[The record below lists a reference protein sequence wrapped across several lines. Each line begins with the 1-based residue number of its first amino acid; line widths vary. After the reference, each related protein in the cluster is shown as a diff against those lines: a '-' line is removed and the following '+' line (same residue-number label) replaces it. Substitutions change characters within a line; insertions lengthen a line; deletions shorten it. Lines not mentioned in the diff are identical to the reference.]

1 MLISDVD
8 QLSDAFLL
16 LEDMYKK
23 ANSKEYVNN
32 KLNPEI
38 IEYLTKDP
46 ESLKLKPEI
55 TQEIKENMRSVE
67 NNICDLVKWSNTSK
81 SKSNLLHSL
90 TFQLEDPEEET
101 KVVKGNKKK
110 TTSLFRNQLIKNSK
124 RNKDLSQIHNLLL
137 KFKQDFYTFVH
148 IFTIPFMEKTDLKF
162 YQLSLRIKNLPQD
175 ERNSFFEYIIK
186 DVSKEKETES
196 LKNEIRCKSLF
207 LAKIA
212 HEFKNPIITI
222 NSVCQTL
229 NSRISHRMNMNNSY
243 QSSDYDSEE
252 EAKLSNLLTK
262 RKNSIVSHNTLQENI
277 SFIMTTGNY
286 LMSLIYDLN
295 YFTRVEL
302 NPHKKYSNNDV
313 LDENN
318 LSKDGEF
325 DLIPSLEF
333 CLKIFRER
341 QKNDDNKKNVT
352 ILSEYDKRLPDR
364 IILNE
369 MKFKQIIVNLLS
381 NAYKF
386 TVVGKITLSAK
397 LIDKNH
403 IRLEISDTGTGIPE
417 DKLEKIWD
425 PFSLNENNQSMN
437 TYGSGLGLYIVKD
450 LCRQINSTICYCS
463 SEGEGSK
470 FWFDIKINQL
480 DSIQSNFSTK
490 TLLQKPLMNESLKNI
505 YQTKYS
511 NNHIYSSDR
520 TDKEIRCKSFGI
532 MKVLNIEGNLNKKY
546 MMSNQKF
553 ESCLNL
559 IKIKELLVYII

>member
-1 MLISDVD
+1 LI
-8 QLSDAFLL
+8 L
-16 LEDMYKK
+16 LEDFYKK
-23 ANSKEYVNN
+23 ANTREFINN

-38 IEYLTKDP
+38 IEFLTKDNDN
-46 ESLKLKPEI
+46 LKSKQET
-55 TQEIKENMRSVE
+55 TQEMKENIKTVE
-67 NNICDLVKWSNTSK
+67 NTICDLVKGLNSSK

-90 TFQLEDPEEET
+90 SFQLDEPEEET
-101 KVVKGNKKK
+101 KVVGNKKK
-110 TTSLFRNQLIKNSK
+110 TTSLFRNQLISNFKK
-124 RNKDLSQIHNLLL
+124 KKDLSKVHFVLSR
-137 KFKQDFYTFVH
+137 FKQEFTSFIQ
-148 IFTIPFMEKTDLKF
+148 IFTIPFRERTETKI
-162 YQLSLRIKNLPQD
+162 YQISLRIKKLPKED
-175 ERNSFFEYIIK
+175 KNNIFEYLIK
-186 DVSKEKETES
+186 DVTKEREAEA

-229 NSRISHRMNMNNSY
+229 NSRISQLINMNNSY

-252 EAKLSNLLTK
+252 EAKL
-262 RKNSIVSHNTLQENI
+262 NSIITRRKSSIVNHNSLQENI
-277 SFIMTTGNY
+277 NFIITTSNY

-302 NPHKKYSNNDV
+302 NPHKRYSSDNI

-318 LSKDGEF
+318 LSKDCEF

-364 IILNE
+364 INSNE
-369 MKFKQIIVNLLS
+369 MKFKQILVNLLS

-386 TVVGKITLSAK
+386 TIVGRITLSAK
-397 LIDKNH
+397 MIDRNH
-403 IRLEISDTGTGIPE
+403 VRFEISDTGTGIPE

-425 PFSLNENNQSMN
+425 PFSLNEKNQSMN

-450 LCRQINSTICYCS
+450 LCRQINSSICYCS

-470 FWFDIKINQL
+470 FWFDIRTSQGESVNNNL
-480 DSIQSNFSTK
+480 STK
-490 TLLQKPLMNESLKNI
+490 TLLQKPLMSESLKNI
-505 YQTKYS
+505 YQCNYS
-511 NNHIYSSDR
+511 NNYPYSSDR
-520 TDKEIRCKSFGI
+520 TDKEIRCKSFG
-532 MKVLNIEGNLNKKY
+532 MKKQVIFRRD
-546 MMSNQKF
+546 F
-553 ESCLNL
+553 E
-559 IKIKELLVYII
+559 